1 MGKQQN
7 RRRGNKQRGNPLNRV
22 SAGIQQGTSELVV
35 KEEQVLPVIA
45 KLTSPTPADRAWAAS
60 CISNLIMSNES
71 TRHLLLSKRIVVLLI
86 ERLTDDNQEVVEE
99 VLGTLRNLAS
109 VESTVVKEYYNRDI
123 LTPLAALLPRITH
136 TLDNVLKNAPLE
148 DVTDKEK
155 RQSIWDF
162 AENFIYIIWTISET
176 SDKYLKA
183 INRLNMISFFI
194 SFLSAADQCPT
205 RVVVAAG
212 QCLTTLT
219 EDNKDIF
226 IEFKNHPEY
235 VNMLF
240 DILNKF
246 NTPDKVLVR
255 VLACAILMNVKEVVQ
270 LTGSWD
276 DERDALTEL
285 NKIILPILVSS
296 LDFDIQQAAEKT
308 LAALSSGRVTKHE
321 ETNEITPKPKQ
332 PLSDEEIYIQS
343 IEDRLSTLQLSME
356 LLADICL
363 QGQDTE
369 QDGWAEAAEGDDN
382 MGEEDENLADNI
394 NEDNIDN
401 YLEDAEALKDND
413 DMAYNNNI
421 NNDVELLRTNPVM
434 HAFTYQVFPQLIR
447 LATPTPTL
455 SFPVDPT
462 MCPTV
467 TMGLGLTHQ
476 RSLECINNF
485 LLAMNDLPSNFWF
498 QEHLADAKQAWQWL
512 FQTAHQV
519 GASPASSQR
528 DAILEVMVG
537 CLWSL
542 GRGLKQDIPLGG
554 SDVATLCGAY
564 QSASPDS
571 SMRVK
576 VVGCLGPIA
585 MKQGDIE
592 TNKNIGQFIMNILG
606 DSNTSGE
613 IRIEALNFIYD
624 VYSDCAFD
632 YDMPVFVQ
640 GGYLNQ
646 LKRQLP
652 MTRSMVK
659 SIDRRKQFD
668 LRSRADEALTNMV
681 AFIKYKTTERR

>member
-1 MGKQQN
+1 MGKQHT
-7 RRRGNKQRGNPLNRV
+7 RRRGNKQRGNPLSRV
-22 SAGIQQGTSELVV
+22 SAGIQQGTSDLVV
-35 KEEQVLPVIA
+35 KEEQVLPVIS
-45 KLTSPTPADRAWAAS
+45 KLNSPTPADRAWAAS

-71 TRHLLLSKRIVVLLI
+71 TRQLLLSKRIVVSLI
-86 ERLTDDNQEVVEE
+86 ERLTDDNQEVIEE

-123 LTPLAALLPRITH
+123 LTPLASLLPRISH

-148 DVTDKEK
+148 DVTDKER

-162 AENFIYIIWTISET
+162 AENFIYIIWAISEA

-183 INRLNMISFFI
+183 INRLNMINFFI

-219 EDNKDIF
+219 EDNKDIY
-226 IEFKNHPEY
+226 IEFQNHPEY
-235 VNMLF
+235 ANMLF
-240 DILNKF
+240 EILNKF

-270 LTGSWD
+270 LSGSWD

-285 NKIILPILVSS
+285 NKTVLPILVAS
-296 LDFDIQQAAEKT
+296 LDYDIQAAAEKT
-308 LAALSSGRVTKHE
+308 VTATQSGRVASQD
-321 ETNEITPKPKQ
+321 ETNDITPRPKQ

-343 IEDRLSTLQLSME
+343 VEDRLSTLQLSME

-363 QGQDTE
+363 QDQDGD
-369 QDGWAEAAEGDDN
+369 QDGWAEAEDDENMEGD
-382 MGEEDENLADNI
+382 EDLADNI

-401 YLEDAEALKDND
+401 YLEDVEALKEGNGDTTNL
-413 DMAYNNNI
+413 
-421 NNDVELLRTNPVM
+421 ELLRTNPIM

-455 SFPVDPT
+455 SFPTDPT
-462 MCPTV
+462 LCPTV
-467 TMGLGLTHQ
+467 TLGLGLTHQ
-476 RSLECINNF
+476 RALECINNF

-498 QEHLADAKQAWQWL
+498 QEHLSDAKQAWQWL
-512 FQTAHQV
+512 FETAHKI
-519 GASPASSQR
+519 GASPPSEQR
-528 DAILEVMVG
+528 DVILEVMVG

-542 GRGLKQDIPLGG
+542 GRGLKQEIPLGS

-564 QSASPDS
+564 QSANQDS

-585 MKQGDIE
+585 AKQGDIE
-592 TNKNIGQFIMNILG
+592 TNKVISQFILGILG
-606 DSNTSGE
+606 DQSTNPE
-613 IRIEALNFIYD
+613 VRIEALNFMYD

-632 YDMPVFVQ
+632 YDLPIFVQ
-640 GGYLNQ
+640 GGYLDL
-646 LKRQLP
+646 LKQTVP
-652 MTRSMVK
+652 MTRLMVK
-659 SIDRRKQFD
+659 SIDRRKNFD
-668 LRSRADEALTNMV
+668 LRSRADEALTNLV